1 MKGKRIVWNT
11 GLLLLAFVFMF
22 INIASSFSSE
32 PEKGVKEAAMQFYS
46 ALNTMFKGDVSPMI
60 EVWSHAP
67 DVTYLGPQGGI
78 LIGWDEVRKAWEEQA
93 ALKLGGQVNPEDM
106 HITVGDKIG
115 ITQNYERGTNNVD
128 GKPVT
133 VSIRA
138 TNIFRLE
145 EGKWKM
151 IGHHVDLLPWL
162 EKSVENK

>member
-1 MKGKRIVWNT
+1 MKRERIVRIA
-11 GLLLLAFVFMF
+11 GLFLLVLVFMS
-22 INIASSFSSE
+22 INIESSFSSE
-32 PEKGVKEAAMQFYS
+32 SEKGVKEAAMQFYS

-78 LIGWDEVRKAWEEQA
+78 LTGWDQVGKAWEAQA

-115 ITQNYERGTNNVD
+115 ITQNYERGTNYVD

-133 VSIRA
+133 VYIRA

-145 EGKWKM
+145 EGNWKM
-151 IGHHVDLLPWL
+151 ISHHTDILPFL
-162 EKSVENK
+162 SKSTENK

>member
-1 MKGKRIVWNT
+1 MKGKRIVRIA
-11 GLLLLAFVFMF
+11 GLLLLVLVFMF
-22 INIASSFSSE
+22 INIESSFSSE
-32 PEKGVKEAAMQFYS
+32 SEKGVKEAAMQFYS
-46 ALNTMFKGDVSPMI
+46 ALNTMFKGDVSTMI
-60 EVWSHAP
+60 ELWSHAP

-78 LIGWDEVRKAWEEQA
+78 LIGWDQVRNAWEEQA

-115 ITQNYERGTNNVD
+115 ITHNYERGTSYVD

-133 VSIRA
+133 VDIRA

-151 IGHHVDLLPWL
+151 ISHHTDIIPSL

>member
-1 MKGKRIVWNT
+1 MKGKRIVWIA
-11 GLLLLAFVFMF
+11 GFLLLAFVFML
-22 INIASSFSSE
+22 INIDSSLSSQS
-32 PEKGVKEAAMQFYS
+32 EKGVKEAAMQFYS

-78 LIGWDEVRKAWEEQA
+78 LIGWDQVSKTWEEQA

-106 HITVGDKIG
+106 HITLGDKVG
-115 ITQNYERGTNNVD
+115 ITQNYERGTNYVD

-133 VSIRA
+133 VYIRA

-145 EGKWKM
+145 EGNWKM
-151 IGHHVDLLPWL
+151 ISHHTDILPFL
-162 EKSVENK
+162 SKSTENK

>member
-1 MKGKRIVWNT
+1 MKRERIVRIA
-11 GLLLLAFVFMF
+11 GLLLLVLVFMF
-22 INIASSFSSE
+22 INIEPSFSSE
-32 PEKGVKEAAMQFYS
+32 SEKGVKEAAMQFYS
-46 ALNTMFKGDVSPMI
+46 ALNTMFKGDVSTMI

-78 LIGWDEVRKAWEEQA
+78 LIGWDQVRKAWEEQA

-106 HITVGDKIG
+106 HITLGDKIG
-115 ITQNYERGTNNVD
+115 ITQNYERGTSYVD

-133 VSIRA
+133 VDIRA

-151 IGHHVDLLPWL
+151 ISHHTDIIPSL

>member
-11 GLLLLAFVFMF
+11 GLLLIAFVFMF
-22 INIASSFSSE
+22 INIESSYSSE
-32 PEKGVKEAAMQFYS
+32 PEKEVNEAVMQFYS

-60 EVWSHAP
+60 EVWSHTT

-106 HITVGDKIG
+106 HITVGDKIS

-145 EGKWKM
+145 DGKWKM
-151 IGHHVDLLPWL
+151 IGHHTDLLPYL
-162 EKSVENK
+162 EK

>member
-1 MKGKRIVWNT
+1 MKDKRLVWVS

-22 INIASSFSSE
+22 INLESSISLES
-32 PEKGVKEAAMQFYS
+32 EKGVKEAAMQFYS

-67 DVTYLGPQGGI
+67 DVTYLGPQGGT
-78 LIGWDEVRKAWEEQA
+78 LVGWDQVGKAWEEQA
-93 ALKLGGQVNPEDM
+93 ALKLGGQVKPEDM
-106 HITVGDKIG
+106 HITAGDKIA
-115 ITQNYERGTNNVD
+115 ITQNYERGTSYVD

-133 VSIRA
+133 VDIRA

-151 IGHHVDLLPWL
+151 ISHHTDIIPSL
-162 EKSVENK
+162 EKAVENK

>member
-11 GLLLLAFVFMF
+11 RLLLLAFVFMF
-22 INIASSFSSE
+22 INIESSFSSE
-32 PEKGVKEAAMQFYS
+32 PEKGIKEAAMQFYS
-46 ALNTMFKGDVSPMI
+46 ALNTMFKGDVSPMM

-115 ITQNYERGTNNVD
+115 ITQNYERGTSYVD

-133 VSIRA
+133 VNIRA

-162 EKSVENK
+162 EKSMENK